1 MSLIDG
7 RGNEQPDSFLSVR
20 DAAAL
25 LGVSYG
31 SVLAAVHNGSLPAF
45 RFGPHG
51 GVYRIRQSDLT
62 DYISSCRTRATTRSR
77 REPGKGTFTQLN
89 TKRLLDAWREAG
101 VVTDHSAEPAQ

>member
-1 MSLIDG
+1 MSLIDS

-62 DYISSCRTRATTRSR
+62 DYISSCRTAMAPYRSR
-77 REPGKGTFTQLN
+77 AAGKGTFAHLDTR
-89 TKRLLDAWREAG
+89 RLLDAWRAAG
-101 VVTDHSAEPAQ
+101 IATDHVEETLE